1 MYINVYSKHS
11 ALSEFVYITEV
22 IFEYWLGFEIR
33 FFSSASD
40 YVELEIEGAEK
51 RLLLPDIFFSSSDFR
66 SKKASYASLIS
77 RDRYEVPNKLANHLA
92 IKDVPVFFKLKKG
105 ELDRDG
111 ILLSLDILGV
121 SFFLLSRIEEYHSN
135 ETDEHGRYLGA
146 NSLMS
151 KLNCADIPI
160 VDIYLEILWH
170 KILEMSPGL
179 QRKQLTYK
187 KNISCDVDNPF
198 LFHSTR
204 FNLLKRTAGDIL
216 YRKSLRM
223 ATQTLQGLFAGRD
236 AYKKDP
242 YSEAINFI
250 IRENDKVGNKV
261 QFNFIPY
268 ASNNRF
274 DGPGMFGALEVK
286 DMIDRITVSGHKV
299 GIHPGYDTFD
309 NQRLLEKSVDIFRQH
324 SSEIGLIKGRQHY
337 LRWEVGITDLLYES
351 AGISIDSSLG
361 NADVGGFRC
370 GTSRAFP
377 VFSLTKRKVLALVE
391 EPLLIMENTYFSG
404 KYLNYGVT
412 QEALEKMLEIKRWCK
427 KLNGVFTVL
436 WHNTSL
442 ITEKEKEMY
451 LEVIR

>member
-1 MYINVYSKHS
+1 MNINVYSKHS
-11 ALSEFVYITEV
+11 EVPEFVYITNV
-22 IFEYWLGFEIR
+22 IFEHWLGFKICY
-33 FFSSASD
+33 FSSVSD
-40 YVELEIEGAEK
+40 YVELEIEGTQK
-51 RLLLPDIFFSSSDFR
+51 RILLPDIFFSSSEFG
-66 SKKASYASLIS
+66 SKEPFYGSFIFQ
-77 RDRYEVPNKLANHLA
+77 DRHELPNNLANQLGT
-92 IKDVPVFFKLKKG
+92 KDVPAFFKFKKC
-105 ELDRDG
+105 ECDRDG

-121 SFFLLSRIEEYHSN
+121 SFFLLSRIEEYYSN
-135 ETDEHGRYLGA
+135 DTDEHGRYLGA

-151 KLNCADIPI
+151 KFNCVDIPI

-170 KILEMSPGL
+170 KILEVFPGL
-179 QRKQLTYK
+179 QRKRLVYK

-204 FNLLKRTAGDIL
+204 LNLLKRTAGDVL

-223 ATQTLQGLFAGRD
+223 ATQTLQGLFTGKD

-250 IRENDKVGNKV
+250 IRENDKASNRV

-274 DGPGMFGALEVK
+274 DGPGMFGTAEVK
-286 DMIDRITVSGHKV
+286 DMIDRISVSGHEV

-309 NQRLLEKSVDIFRQH
+309 NQYCLDKTVDRFRQH

-337 LRWEVGITDLLYES
+337 LRWKVGITDLLYES

-377 VFSLTKRKVLALVE
+377 VFSLTKRKVLELVE
-391 EPLLIMENTYFSG
+391 EPLLIMENTYFSP

-427 KLNGVFTVL
+427 NLNGVFTVL

-451 LEVIR
+451 LEIIK